1 MSSLSYKTYQQV
13 ISLPNSKANTKVT
26 PAPVKRRTKSGC
38 LTCRKRKKK
47 CDEDV
52 AGGKCQGCTRNF
64 LECCWPEA
72 TAKKSAPAATAAAAT
87 DLAVASTPVELPIT
101 PKQTPQSSPRLSMAT
116 KPESPSSKAKAYP
129 SPEMSPVFEGKEEQ
143 SEISTLELPK
153 AHFKVTKPKKQVE
166 KKQLAKNLNNFQT
179 KFVITSV
186 EKRRLVH
193 IK

>member
-13 ISLPNSKANTKVT
+13 ISLPNSKANTKIT
-26 PAPVKRRTKSGC
+26 QAPVKRRTKTGC

-52 AGGKCQGCTRNF
+52 ADGKCQGCTRNF

-72 TAKKSAPAATAAAAT
+72 TTKKCAPVVPAAVAAT
-87 DLAVASTPVELPIT
+87 DVPVASTPVVLPIT
-101 PKQTPQSSPRLSMAT
+101 PKQTPQSSPRLSM
-116 KPESPSSKAKAYP
+116 PESPSSKAKAYP

-143 SEISTLELPK
+143 SEILTLELPK
-153 AHFKVTKPKKQVE
+153 AQFKVTKPKKQAE
-166 KKQLAKNLNNFQT
+166 KKQIANNLNNFQI